1 MRCSRQSNTLL
12 SSSTND
18 CCDRPNRSSSPIK
31 RTFRVACEE
40 AWKAAIDLNPIRRH
54 RYLAHV
60 LVWALI
66 RIRRPRRTGF
76 SLVSY
81 ADIVEF
87 MFQSGCVMDK
97 CGMKAVSESESKSD
111 CFGLIGAYHIWD
123 VWQVH
128 TSLDGYGKARRCR
141 RSATSSTAGSASP
154 PHGMAARQGARHH
167 ARLLGEPSDRLRS
180 ADLRPQHLGRHPP
193 ARGGRTPGRLI
204 Q

>member
-66 RIRRPRRTGF
+66 RIRRPPANWFQPDVVCQHRRVHVPVRLCDGQVRYEGRFRIRIKVRLLRTYRRIPYLGRLAGPHQPRRVWQ
-76 SLVSY
+76 STPMSPIG
-81 ADIVEF
+81 DIVNGR
-87 MFQSGCVMDK
+87 QRITTPWHGGS
-97 CGMKAVSESESKSD
+97 
-111 CFGLIGAYHIWD
+111 
-123 VWQVH
+123 
-128 TSLDGYGKARRCR
+128 ARRSTPR
-141 RSATSSTAGSASP
+141 PTSGRT
-154 PHGMAARQGARHH
+154 
-167 ARLLGEPSDRLRS
+167 
-180 ADLRPQHLGRHPP
+180 LRP
-193 ARGGRTPGRLI
+193 TTI
-204 Q
+204 C